1 MPQFNPRTDTF
12 TKSSQSNRAFSNLTG
27 KASED
32 FHALGMEVDYS
43 RGANL
48 FLEGQHS
55 QYVFVICSG
64 QVKLSVTSA
73 EGKTVIVRI
82 AHAGDMLGLSAALN
96 GNDHEV
102 TAEVLENCRVKAIRV
117 KDFVAFIRQYPEA
130 AMETTRCILQEYQ
143 VVFNDVCR
151 LALPS
156 TVAGR
161 LANLLLE
168 WTNARTPS
176 RMNEPN
182 RVIVTLTHEEIAG
195 MTGTSRESV
204 SRTFQEFQREKMISV
219 KGSSLT
225 VLRPEALEQLAV

>member
-1 MPQFNPRTDTF
+1 MPSFSPRPDTLK
-12 TKSSQSNRAFSNLTG
+12 KSSQARAFSNLTG
-27 KASED
+27 KASD
-32 FHALGMEVDYS
+32 QFNALGMEVDYS

-48 FLEGQHS
+48 FIEGQHS
-55 QYVFVICSG
+55 QYVFVVSSG
-64 QVKLSVTSA
+64 QVKLSVTSQ

-82 AHAGDMLGLSAALN
+82 ARAGDVLGLSAALN
-96 GNDHEV
+96 GNDYEV
-102 TAEVLENCRVKAIRV
+102 TAEALETCRVKAIKT
-117 KDFVAFIRQYPEA
+117 KDFVAFIREYPEA
-130 AMETTRCILQEYQ
+130 AMETTRCVLQEYQ

-168 WTNARTPS
+168 WLKPRAQQS
-176 RMNEPN
+176 RPGEPG
-182 RVIVTLTHEEIAG
+182 RLIVTLTHEEIAG

-204 SRTFQEFQREKMISV
+204 SRTFQEFQREKVIAV